1 MSNYAN
7 SEERR
12 QLIAGLRGLADY
24 LDQNPD
30 VPAPRFG
37 TSVHV
42 FPCADTDAEARTEI
56 DVIASRIG
64 VRAAETSGGHYVGSR
79 CFGPVEYRAVAI
91 PRDST
96 STSTDE
102 E

>member
-7 SEERR
+7 SDERR

-42 FPCADTDAEARTEI
+42 FPQAGTEAAARTEI
-56 DVIASRIG
+56 DAIAARIG
-64 VRAAETSGGHYVGSR
+64 VLAAETSGGHYVASR
-79 CFGPVEYRAVAI
+79 FFGPVEYRTVAI
-91 PRDST
+91 PRDRTET
-96 STSTDE
+96 SPESE
-102 E
+102 